1 MAAKVKGG
9 EKVVDVLIKSGAD
22 PDSAKDVS
30 FSWKCEIW
38 QSIEWFY
45 NVVYCGE
52 VTVDYL
58 IDLRTMQTS
67 LLPPPPPHP
76 FLLAQITAVFFMNTT
91 TDHWEH
97 GGYDS
102 IRANYISEKQ
112 TCGFHSQNGE
122 RALHLASRCGNLE
135 VVNIL
140 LRENTEVARRSKVYL
155 NLAYTLR
162 G

>member
-38 QSIEWFY
+38 HSIEWFY
-45 NVVYCGE
+45 NVVYYSE

-67 LLPPPPPHP
+67 LLPPPHPPIP
-76 FLLAQITAVFFMNTT
+76 
-91 TDHWEH
+91 
-97 GGYDS
+97 S
-102 IRANYISEKQ
+102 S
-112 TCGFHSQNGE
+112 
-122 RALHLASRCGNLE
+122 
-135 VVNIL
+135 
-140 LRENTEVARRSKVYL
+140 
-155 NLAYTLR
+155 
-162 G
+162 

>member
-38 QSIEWFY
+38 HSIEWFY

-52 VTVDYL
+52 VTIDYL

-67 LLPPPPPHP
+67 LPPPPPP
-76 FLLAQITAVFFMNTT
+76 IP
-91 TDHWEH
+91 
-97 GGYDS
+97 S
-102 IRANYISEKQ
+102 S
-112 TCGFHSQNGE
+112 
-122 RALHLASRCGNLE
+122 
-135 VVNIL
+135 
-140 LRENTEVARRSKVYL
+140 
-155 NLAYTLR
+155 
-162 G
+162 

>member
-30 FSWKCEIW
+30 FSWICEIW
-38 QSIEWFY
+38 YSIEWFY

-58 IDLRTMQTS
+58 IDLRKMQTS
-67 LLPPPPPHP
+67 LPLPPPHS

-91 TDHWEH
+91 TDH
-97 GGYDS
+97 
-102 IRANYISEKQ
+102 
-112 TCGFHSQNGE
+112 
-122 RALHLASRCGNLE
+122 
-135 VVNIL
+135 
-140 LRENTEVARRSKVYL
+140 
-155 NLAYTLR
+155 
-162 G
+162 